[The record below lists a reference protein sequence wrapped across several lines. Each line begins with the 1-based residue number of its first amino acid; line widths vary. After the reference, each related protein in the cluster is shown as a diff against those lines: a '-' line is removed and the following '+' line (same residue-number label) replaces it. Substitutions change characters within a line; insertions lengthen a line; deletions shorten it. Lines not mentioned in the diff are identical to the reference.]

1 MPEAQ
6 YAAFQFLNSFVGVH
20 RSGTQQPWK
29 STPLGFCPTG
39 HCGALALLFVRH
51 LLWGEP
57 LVYMQAQVEAAAE
70 SSSVDFGT
78 ELPSACHRPRLAA
91 LGLDPS
97 GLLGDLL
104 QKHGVGADEVSDRV
118 ALIRRELG
126 DDTIAKVVLTGN
138 PWQELKWHAN
148 HLHPPLTLIKPSEL
162 QKTIDQ
168 RADRPVG
175 AKKHKQAKGKGKGK
189 HALSAV
195 LDPTMLRLEGGVFQ
209 SQQGQALA
217 QVALT
222 GLAVGVSGV
231 VLTIQAVAKQYLQ
244 AGKTLSTGALGFLL
258 LDDSPSAASGFPP
271 VSVRVPL
278 VCAAI
283 SEPLLVDACL
293 VQMGAI
299 MVERAP
305 ATVEFSVQSVPACV
319 VKAMVYRDLTAC
331 NWQEVVAHPL
341 RHIFDHVPP
350 LQQVCPDHECP
361 GCECWHQSAQYPIEG
376 PVVEVWSKQWLRL
389 NFVACPP
396 HQAEVFVVNLRI
408 PVVLQ
413 HIVQEFS
420 GFAGIFLEPK
430 SVDGRRPSE
439 LYQVIWFPKAALD
452 QLMVQRQT
460 IPEVCDTVRLGH
472 KLGLRCKTEHA
483 AAVFAKIKPG
493 MTFLPAGKK
502 QSWLVGP
509 FPWVGFVSGQSRRF
523 RIRHSTGEA
532 IQPVCGLPEG
542 CAMSVFGMVNIDWML
557 EVWLQQLSP
566 PPALQAFIDDWS
578 VTFAAYRNFALIW
591 ASVQDFTNCLDLKLD
606 LRKTKLW
613 STAPEARRHFRE
625 GTPEVACVARILGAH
640 QNYTRHAWNA
650 VMQLRLQALPGVWT
664 KLRASLAPYKAKHIA
679 IRMMG
684 WPQAFHACSVEHSG
698 RGPTRSFT

>member
-1 MPEAQ
+1 MARQSPIWGDDELLAGLLRISKRAGADQFVHVWNPLLISSLVVDSQTSTWVDLLGRLGSVATVISAFAVDNHWYPLVWGLDSESMKLFTCGVPEAQ
-6 YAAFQFLNSFVGVH
+6 YAAFQFLNSIVGVH
-20 RSGTQQPWK
+20 RSGAQQPWK

-39 HCGALALLFVRH
+39 HRGALALLFVRH

-57 LVYMQAQVEAAAE
+57 LVYMQAQVEAAAD

-78 ELPSACHRPRLAA
+78 ELSSACHRPRLAA

-148 HLHPPLTLIKPSEL
+148 QLRPPLTLIKPSEL

-222 GLAVGVSGV
+222 GLAAGVSGV

-244 AGKTLSTGALGFLL
+244 AGKALSTGGPGISFVGWF
-258 LDDSPSAASGFPP
+258 SFGSVWFPSCQ
-271 VSVRVPL
+271 
-278 VCAAI
+278 CACPFVLCGNLR
-283 SEPLLVDACL
+283 EPLLVDACL

-331 NWQEVVAHPL
+331 N
-341 RHIFDHVPP
+341 
-350 LQQVCPDHECP
+350 
-361 GCECWHQSAQYPIEG
+361 
-376 PVVEVWSKQWLRL
+376 
-389 NFVACPP
+389 
-396 HQAEVFVVNLRI
+396 
-408 PVVLQ
+408 
-413 HIVQEFS
+413 
-420 GFAGIFLEPK
+420 
-430 SVDGRRPSE
+430 
-439 LYQVIWFPKAALD
+439 
-452 QLMVQRQT
+452 
-460 IPEVCDTVRLGH
+460 
-472 KLGLRCKTEHA
+472 
-483 AAVFAKIKPG
+483 
-493 MTFLPAGKK
+493 
-502 QSWLVGP
+502 
-509 FPWVGFVSGQSRRF
+509 
-523 RIRHSTGEA
+523 
-532 IQPVCGLPEG
+532 
-542 CAMSVFGMVNIDWML
+542 
-557 EVWLQQLSP
+557 
-566 PPALQAFIDDWS
+566 
-578 VTFAAYRNFALIW
+578 
-591 ASVQDFTNCLDLKLD
+591 
-606 LRKTKLW
+606 
-613 STAPEARRHFRE
+613 
-625 GTPEVACVARILGAH
+625 
-640 QNYTRHAWNA
+640 
-650 VMQLRLQALPGVWT
+650 
-664 KLRASLAPYKAKHIA
+664 
-679 IRMMG
+679 
-684 WPQAFHACSVEHSG
+684 
-698 RGPTRSFT
+698 